1 MAKTTNIDNSIKK
14 SKNEKTKFI
23 LILLIPFVLFILIMV
38 LSYIFRVTNF
48 ISDLIKKPILILF
61 ENFGQYNI
69 ITLLTDIAH
78 LGIIY
83 FVSYLVITHILG
95 KYSRKKYS
103 LLIFT
108 ILLSTYIF
116 SAGIM
121 FINLLFGERDNLLI
135 NIDTYD
141 SHYTEGYYGIWDYNG
156 YISCHEYYYKI
167 MTEDYIHCYIYPEI
181 ETISGTVTIIY
192 ENKTKIDYDIDND
205 IYFKGS
211 PKIEFID
218 FYITA
223 YDSESSP
230 KIMYS
235 ELIKPLNYDDNA
247 YQKKSNFIIYTIALF
262 GIVLFSVP
270 LLVINMN
277 NIYNIDVKKKPLKKK
292 EGK

>member
-1 MAKTTNIDNSIKK
+1 MAKTTNNDNSIKK
-14 SKNEKTKFI
+14 SKNEKTKLI
-23 LILLIPFVLFILIMV
+23 SILLILLGLFILIGV
-38 LSYIFRVTNF
+38 LSHIFRVILN
-48 ISDLIKKPILILF
+48 LIKKPISILF

-69 ITLLTDIAH
+69 TILLTDIVY

-83 FVSYLVITHILG
+83 FVSFLIIKYVLG
-95 KYSRKKYS
+95 KRFRKKYS

-108 ILLSTYIF
+108 ILLSVYIF

-121 FINLLFGERDNLLI
+121 FINLLFGERNNLLI
-135 NIDTYD
+135 NIDIYA
-141 SHYTEGYYGIWDYNG
+141 SHYNEGYYGIWDYNG

-167 MTEDYIHCYIYPEI
+167 MTEDDIHCYIYPEI

-192 ENKTKIDYDIDND
+192 ENKTKIDYDIDNS
-205 IYFKGS
+205 ISFKGS

-218 FYITA
+218 FYIKA

-230 KIMYS
+230 KIIYS
-235 ELIKPLNYDDNA
+235 EVIKPLNYDDNA

-262 GIVLFSVP
+262 GIILFSVP

-292 EGK
+292 EEK